1 MMVLVNPADVVAV
14 PPIDGYGKMRVCA
27 YYPVAVV
34 EFGEDGHIIEPKLE
48 DGFEDDFFEKI
59 LYSGKVNNNDSNPYH
74 VEVPEVPELDK
85 SKINNRLLSIARNLN
100 KTVDEIQKEEDE
112 KEMHIKETI
121 FDEMSLGQLANF
133 IREHDLDITLNDF
146 DDIDKLRIAIIQEL
160 EELEDCISHAGCD
173 ECDDCNNCL
182 FHDECYLADGED

>member
-14 PPIDGYGKMRVCA
+14 PPVDGYGKMRTCA
-27 YYPVAVV
+27 YYPVAIV
-34 EFGEDGHIIEPKLE
+34 EFNSDGHIIEPPIE

-59 LYSGKVNNNDSNPYH
+59 CYQGQKNDNDLNPYE
-74 VEVPEVPELDK
+74 VKVPEIPELDK

-146 DDIDKLRIAIIQEL
+146 DDIDKLQIAIIQEL
-160 EELEDCISHAGCD
+160 EELEDCTSHAGCD
-173 ECDDCNNCL
+173 ECDDCNNCP
-182 FHDECYLADGED
+182 FRDVCYLADGED